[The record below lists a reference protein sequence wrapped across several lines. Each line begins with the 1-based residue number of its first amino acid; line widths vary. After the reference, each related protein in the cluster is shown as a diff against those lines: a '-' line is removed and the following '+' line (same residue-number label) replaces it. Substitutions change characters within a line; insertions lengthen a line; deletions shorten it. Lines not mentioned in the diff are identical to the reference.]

1 LLKIYLFFLFVR
13 TPFFL
18 SQEKEQILKDT
29 RKLELEE
36 EEEGEEGDG
45 EEGEGE
51 GEEGEGSEGVLSIDG
66 EDRLKKSA
74 VL

>member
-1 LLKIYLFFLFVR
+1 M
-13 TPFFL
+13 
-18 SQEKEQILKDT
+18 
-29 RKLELEE
+29 ELEE